1 MNNLSDD
8 QIINL
13 WLGHCYAEST
23 TEAYEAEWKRFTKW
37 RNNNKLSITLN
48 AILPT
53 EILNFIKTRKLKE
66 SSNRRVIVIF
76 RSLYSFYKKCGYAG
90 VSPAHL
96 LRCPRASA
104 IITERILSDENL
116 EQMLSHTKTKRDEL
130 IVRFLYNSGA
140 RVTEAAKVKVKD
152 LTQRNDGSSLIKLYG
167 KGDRIRNVVL
177 NIGFT
182 ARLRKYITGMSKKA
196 RLFIGQR
203 GPLSAAGIRQV
214 VKAIVKRA
222 KLNKNISPHWLRH
235 YFANTALNNGAKLHH
250 VSHALGHR
258 SLQSTSFYTHGTLL
272 TSEAP
277 STFLAKTNEITDITS
292 LVPM

>member
-1 MNNLSDD
+1 MNNLSDE

-13 WLGHCYAEST
+13 WLDHCYAEST
-23 TEAYEAEWKRFTKW
+23 RKAYANEWGRW
-37 RNNNKLSITLN
+37 QRYCQRHQLSCELKSISPMT
-48 AILPT
+48 IS
-53 EILNFIKTRKLKE
+53 NFIKERKFGKG
-66 SSNRRVIVIF
+66 STRRVLIVF
-76 RSLYSFYKKCGYAG
+76 RSLYAFARKCGYAG
-90 VSPAHL
+90 ISPAHL

-140 RVTEAAKVKVKD
+140 RVAEAAKVKVKD
-152 LTQRNDGSSLIKLYG
+152 ITQRNDGSSLIKLYG
-167 KGDRIRNVVL
+167 KGDRIRHVVL

-182 ARLRKYITGMSKKA
+182 AQLRKYISGLPKKA
-196 RLFIGQR
+196 KLFVGQR

-222 KLNKNISPHWLRH
+222 KLNKKISPHWLRH

-250 VSHALGHR
+250 VSHALGHS
-258 SLQSTSFYTHGTLL
+258 SLQSTSFYTHGTLS

-277 STFLAKTNEITDITS
+277 STFLAKTKEVAEVTS
-292 LVPM
+292 LLPM